1 MIMAKTKLRL
11 PRDLRGHVR
20 KTVIKK
26 IAPCILLLIVFG
38 LVLYFFGER
47 IFGIF
52 SPIARIGAY
61 ILALLI
67 PFAVTRMP
75 ICLFDRTFVGEIK
88 SVRVKNEYTM
98 EKKEMFSRS
107 YTSRKLIQAA
117 YLNIEEP
124 SGNTREVKI
133 MLNNN
138 DLAEAFKPGD
148 KVFHLYGAKHT
159 VMLPELSGD
168 HVECPVCGDDNRIE
182 LCECHSCGHTLI
194 KSEQDL
200 L

>member
-1 MIMAKTKLRL
+1 MAKAKLRL
-11 PRDLRGHVR
+11 PRDLRGHVC

-26 IAPCILLLIVFG
+26 TAPCVLLLIVFG

-47 IFGIF
+47 IFEIF

-61 ILALLI
+61 IITMLL
-67 PFAVTRMP
+67 PFVITGFP
-75 ICLFDRTFVGEIK
+75 FCLFDRTVVGK
-88 SVRVKNEYTM
+88 VKGVRVKNEYTM
-98 EKKEMFSRS
+98 EKKEQFSFS
-107 YTSRKLIQAA
+107 YTSRRLIQAA
-117 YLNIEEP
+117 YLSVEDP
-124 SGNTREVKI
+124 SGDTKEIKI

-168 HVECPVCGDDNRIE
+168 HVECPVCGDDNRAE
-182 LCECHSCGHTLI
+182 LTHCHSCGHTLI
-194 KSEQDL
+194 KSIHDL
-200 L
+200 IGE